1 MQVEVLPFGSVVR
14 TEDRA
19 THGAWRSVA
28 GGVSGVWSRAP
39 PGGKRQ
45 GRCSVVTCCRPIQVL
60 KADAVRQPCV
70 LSQPATVLRA
80 GAKPPATV
88 LRAGAKPRCAVL

>member
-1 MQVEVLPFGSVVR
+1 MLPFGSVVW

-28 GGVSGVWSRAP
+28 GAVSGVWSRAP

-45 GRCSVVTCCRPIQVL
+45 GRCSVVTCCQLVQVL
-60 KADAVRQPCV
+60 KPDAVRQPCV
-70 LSQPATVLRA
+70 LSRSATALRA

-88 LRAGAKPRCAVL
+88 RRAGTKPPCAVL